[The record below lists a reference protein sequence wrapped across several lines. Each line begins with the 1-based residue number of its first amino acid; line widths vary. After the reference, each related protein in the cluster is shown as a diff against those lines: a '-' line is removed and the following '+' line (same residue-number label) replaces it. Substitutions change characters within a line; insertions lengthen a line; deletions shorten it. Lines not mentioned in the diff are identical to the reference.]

1 MTKKI
6 VKKEQTKRPARKKID
21 KPLVFENANS
31 NAAIILALQD
41 LKNHPGWKILT
52 QLWDQN
58 VADIEQSIIY
68 KAQGDVPLSD
78 IEVDRQRDKLGYL
91 RNVIETPDK
100 YVIMLRRSDTPQ
112 RNFDP
117 YAKEVSELD

>member
-1 MTKKI
+1 MKKKI
-6 VKKEQTKRPARKKID
+6 AKKAPAKRPVRKKID

-58 VADIEQSIIY
+58 IADLEKSIIY
-68 KAQGDVPLSD
+68 KMQNDVPLSE
-78 IEVDRQRDKLGYL
+78 IEVDRLRDKLGYL
-91 RNVIETPDK
+91 NNVIETPDK
-100 YVIMLRRSDTPQ
+100 YVIMLRRSDTPPK
-112 RNFDP
+112 NFDP
-117 YAKEVSELD
+117 YAVDVKEIE